1 MSSVKFQWPAACAGW
16 GRQEALQIEA
26 AAQQYGDARAAEAEA
41 QKDAA
46 YEERNRVVALLAA
59 LLPSVRTRTAIEGWS
74 EDWHGCVYITLP
86 DGSQA
91 SWHFHDSQAHLFAHV
106 PEGQATW
113 DGHTTPEKYT
123 RIERCTAARPNI
135 AAAPQ
140 PHHQGILNSSQPA
153 VQPEPPP
160 FSLRARC
167 PSCRTEFLTAGI
179 DPPDL
184 HPQPQLDRAAAEK
197 PKPASVTPLNPAAAW
212 PFPSTYRKPRAMTSH
227 FTRAQL
233 DAMVEAA
240 KEANRRRA
248 ELMPTEQNAVRALFE
263 AWYRLK
269 QLGWEDATY
278 APAGVDLLLIEC
290 GSTGIHRGTRE
301 AGDGLIPGA
310 FWIYDHGDACPS
322 LPTLFKRAE

>member
-1 MSSVKFQWPAACAGW
+1 MPEPVSIIGHGPVANFTS
-16 GRQEALQIEA
+16 
-26 AAQQYGDARAAEAEA
+26 AQPRLHEKPHGNIKCIAEDDVVAYGDARAAEAEA

-140 PHHQGILNSSQPA
+140 PNHQGILNSSQPA
-153 VQPEPPP
+153 AQPVAFDLNAAVDRFLGWPLPQDFAPDGGITFDRKVRTAEGEKDRAEMRPAWWPVGTNLLTADQARAMLAHVLGLSAEQQPAVQPEPM
-160 FSLRARC
+160 ARFC
-167 PSCRTEFLTAGI
+167 PG
-179 DPPDL
+179 
-184 HPQPQLDRAAAEK
+184 
-197 PKPASVTPLNPAAAW
+197 
-212 PFPSTYRKPRAMTSH
+212 
-227 FTRAQL
+227 
-233 DAMVEAA
+233 
-240 KEANRRRA
+240 
-248 ELMPTEQNAVRALFE
+248 
-263 AWYRLK
+263 
-269 QLGWEDATY
+269 
-278 APAGVDLLLIEC
+278 C
-290 GSTGIHRGTRE
+290 GSVGPVPEKYRDCCPDGDKARMIPEPLARHCHDLFHLALSAPGDWPLPEGTR
-301 AGDGLIPGA
+301 
-310 FWIYDHGDACPS
+310 
-322 LPTLFKRAE
+322 